1 MGWQIWQ
8 VIFEYA
14 KKTATFGVEFLTGA
28 KARPPNCFT
37 TRKFRLLIR
46 LKKFFLYPLLGGIL
60 LLLGGILGIWLGE
73 ERIIALFVREANRHL
88 RTPVQVGKID
98 LSLLD
103 QFPRV
108 SVTLRNVVVGG
119 SLPQDTIALARARTL
134 YCAFDA
140 WDLLAGRY
148 RIRTVTLDSATVQ
161 VRYDAQGQPNWDVFR
176 ADSTATSADQPL
188 AFALEQIALR
198 RVLVVYTDIARRQR
212 HTVRAH
218 DLHAGLSVTETLIG
232 IQAEGQARIEAIEL
246 GEDKYFRDKELT
258 LNTLIDINRP
268 ARQLTI
274 KPSDLR
280 IGPATYGVAGTIGY
294 GGETRLDL
302 RLDGRQTDVQSV
314 VALLPP
320 RLAGHLSAYR
330 SRGEVYFRGTVRGAM
345 SARSN
350 PRVEVQFGC
359 RDASFYHPEYRETLE
374 HVFLTGT
381 FDNGTQQRL
390 RTSTL
395 ALRQVRGTLHGRPL
409 GGNLRYQNFDDPH
422 VQLDLKADLD
432 VARALRFYPVAAV
445 RQASGDAR
453 LTVRFAGNLRA
464 FRAQP
469 AAAAVQSSGDLTL
482 RNVNLRLRDFGQPF
496 AGLHGNFILRR
507 NDVAV
512 SDFKGRIGRSDFQL
526 NGLFKNALGWLLL
539 PRQQLLVEADVESSL
554 LDFDQLLSAQTESS
568 TASKSPPAVKTAVR
582 QSDYEF
588 HVAPNLALDVQANV
602 ARVRFRRFRGRN
614 LRGTLRLHDQVIS
627 SPTLSVTAA
636 GGQASI
642 RGSIDARKPD
652 LLKVHTTMAC
662 SQLPL
667 DSLFYVFED
676 FGQNFIT
683 TRHLRGR
690 LTASGESDLYFDRRL
705 TPLTDRMEAEI
716 RATVRDGQ
724 LNNFEPLQK
733 LSMVAR
739 REQLRHLRFAE
750 LTNNFYIQSRTVY
763 MPEMEIRSNVRT
775 ASIIRVTGTH
785 TFDQQMDYHLSI
797 PVLPGLL
804 HRTAEG
810 GNGTTGPNL
819 LLAIQGDENNF
830 RVSYDRARAQANRA
844 TATPQRGPRP
854 SLGDLLKNPAASA
867 PNDAPPSAAQPA
879 EARKPFE
886 AKKPVKKPAQPQTGE
901 YFDF

>member
-1 MGWQIWQ
+1 M
-8 VIFEYA
+8 
-14 KKTATFGVEFLTGA
+14 
-28 KARPPNCFT
+28 
-37 TRKFRLLIR
+37 LIR
-46 LKKFFLYPLLGGIL
+46 LKKIFLYSLLGGIL

-98 LSLLD
+98 LSLID

-108 SVTLRNVVVGG
+108 SVTLQNVVVGG
-119 SLPQDTIALARARTL
+119 SLPQDTVALARARRL

-140 WDLLAGRY
+140 WDLVAGRY
-148 RIRTVTLDSATVQ
+148 RIRAVTLDSATVQ
-161 VRYDAQGQPNWDVFR
+161 VRYDAQSQPNWDVFR
-176 ADSTATSADQPL
+176 ADSTGTPDDQPF
-188 AFALEQIALR
+188 AFDLEKINLR
-198 RVLVVYTDIARRQR
+198 RVLVVYNDAARHQR

-218 DLHAGLSVTETLIG
+218 DLRAALSVTETLID
-232 IQAEGQARIEAIEL
+232 IKAEGSARIEAVAL
-246 GEDKYFRDKELT
+246 GEDKYFREKELIIKT
-258 LNTLIDINRP
+258 LLAIDRP
-268 ARQLTI
+268 GRRITI
-274 KPSDLR
+274 EPSDLR
-280 IGPATYGVAGTIGY
+280 IGPATYGVAGTVGY
-294 GGETRLDL
+294 GGETVLDL
-302 RLDGRQTDVQSV
+302 RLDGRQTDVQSL

-320 RLAGHLSAYR
+320 RLAGNLSAYR
-330 SRGEVYFRGTVRGAM
+330 SRGDVYFRGTVRGAM
-345 SARSN
+345 SAYSN
-350 PRVEVQFGC
+350 PRVVMQFGC
-359 RDASFYHPEYRETLE
+359 RDASFYHPEYRETVE
-374 HVFLTGT
+374 HVYLTGT
-381 FDNGTQQRL
+381 FDNGTQRLL

-395 ALRQVRGTLHGRPL
+395 ALSQVRGTLHGRAL
-409 GGNLRYQNFDDPH
+409 GGNLRYHNFDDPS
-422 VQLDLKADLD
+422 VQLDLRADLD

-445 RQASGDAR
+445 RAASGDAR
-453 LTVRFAGNLRA
+453 LSLRFNGNLRA

-482 RNVNLRLRDFGQPF
+482 RGVSLRLRNFGQPF
-496 AGLHGNFILRR
+496 TGMSGNFILRR

-539 PRQQLLVEADVESSL
+539 PRQQLLVEADVTSRL
-554 LDFDQLLSAQTESS
+554 LDFDQLLSAQLADATSS
-568 TASKSPPAVKTAVR
+568 QKSPPMGKKPGR
-582 QSDYEF
+582 QSEYEF
-588 HVAPNLALDVQANV
+588 HVAPNLALNVQAKV
-602 ARVRFRRFRGRN
+602 GRVRFRRFRGRD
-614 LRGTLRLHDQVIS
+614 LSGALRLRDQVIS
-627 SPTLSVTAA
+627 SPMLSVAAA

-642 RGSIDARKPD
+642 RGSIDARQPD

-676 FGQNFIT
+676 FGQKFIT
-683 TRHLRGR
+683 ARHLRGR

-733 LSMVAR
+733 LSMIAR
-739 REQLRHLRFAE
+739 REQLRQLRFAE

-804 HRTAEG
+804 HRASVG
-810 GNGTTGPNL
+810 GSGTTGPNL
-819 LLAIQGDENNF
+819 LLAIQGDENDF
-830 RVSYDRARAQANRA
+830 RVSYDRARVQANRA
-844 TATPQRGPRP
+844 ATMPPAGPRP
-854 SLGDLLKNPAASA
+854 SLGDLLKNPDASTD
-867 PNDAPPSAAQPA
+867 PDASPATPPA
-879 EARKPFE
+879 ETRRPFE
-886 AKKPVKKPAQPQTGE
+886 TKKPAKKPAQPQTGE

>member
-1 MGWQIWQ
+1 M
-8 VIFEYA
+8 
-14 KKTATFGVEFLTGA
+14 
-28 KARPPNCFT
+28 
-37 TRKFRLLIR
+37 IR
-46 LKKFFLYPLLGGIL
+46 LKKFFLYSLLGGIL

-98 LSLLD
+98 LSLID

-108 SVTLRNVVVGG
+108 SVTLQNVVVGG
-119 SLPQDTIALARARTL
+119 SLPQDTVALARARRL
-134 YCAFDA
+134 YCAFDI
-140 WDLLAGRY
+140 WDLVAGRY
-148 RIRTVTLDSATVQ
+148 RIRAVTLDSATVQ
-161 VRYDAQGQPNWDVFR
+161 VRYDAQSQPNWDVFR
-176 ADSTATSADQPL
+176 VDSSGTSDDKPF
-188 AFALEQIALR
+188 AFDLERIVLR
-198 RVLVVYTDIARRQR
+198 RVLVIYDDAARRQR
-212 HTVRAH
+212 HTIRAH
-218 DLHAGLSVTETLIG
+218 DLRAGLSVTDELID
-232 IQAEGQARIEAIEL
+232 IQADGKARIEAIEL
-246 GEDKYFRDKELT
+246 GQDKYFRQKELT
-258 LNTLIDINRP
+258 LKTLITIDRP
-268 ARQLTI
+268 GRRVTI
-274 KPSDLR
+274 QPSDLR
-280 IGPATYGVAGTIGY
+280 IGPATYGVAGTVGY
-294 GGETRLDL
+294 GGETQLDL
-302 RLDGRQTDVQSV
+302 HVEGRQTDVQSV

-320 RLAGHLSAYR
+320 RLAGNLSAYR

-350 PRVEVQFGC
+350 PRVDVQFGC
-359 RDASFYHPEYRETLE
+359 RDASFYHPEYRETVE
-374 HVFLTGT
+374 NVYLTGS
-381 FDNGTQQRL
+381 FDNGNKRSL

-395 ALRQVRGTLHGRPL
+395 ALRKVRGTLHGRAL
-409 GGNLRYQNFDDPH
+409 GGNLRYHNFEDPT
-422 VQLDLKADLD
+422 VQLDLRADLD

-445 RQASGDAR
+445 RTASGDAR
-453 LTVRFAGNLRA
+453 LAVRFNGNLRA

-482 RNVNLRLRDFGQPF
+482 RGVSLRLRDFGQPF
-496 AGLHGNFILRR
+496 TGLSGNFILRR

-539 PRQQLLVEADVESSL
+539 PRQQLLVEADVESRL
-554 LDFDQLLSAQTESS
+554 LDFDQLLSAQL
-568 TASKSPPAVKTAVR
+568 ADAAQKSPPKGKKR
-582 QSDYEF
+582 GPQSEYEF
-588 HVAPNLALDVQANV
+588 HVAPNLALDVQASV
-602 ARVRFRRFRGRN
+602 GRVQFRRFRGRN
-614 LRGTLRLHDQVIS
+614 LNGTVRLRDQVIS
-627 SPTLSVTAA
+627 SPTLSVAAA

-642 RGSIDARKPD
+642 RGSIDARQPD

-676 FGQNFIT
+676 FGQKFIT
-683 TRHLRGR
+683 ARHLRGR

-705 TPLTDRMEAEI
+705 TPLTDRMEAEV
-716 RATVRDGQ
+716 RATVRDGE

-733 LSMVAR
+733 LSMIAR
-739 REQLRHLRFAE
+739 RDQLRHLRFAE

-804 HRTAEG
+804 HRASMG
-810 GNGTTGPNL
+810 GSGTTGPNL

-830 RVSYDRARAQANRA
+830 KVSYDRARAQANRA
-844 TATPQRGPRP
+844 AATPPGSGPRP
-854 SLGDLLKNPAASA
+854 NLSDALDGSATTDPVATPATR
-867 PNDAPPSAAQPA
+867 PA

-886 AKKPVKKPAQPQTGE
+886 LKKPVKKPAQPQPDE